1 MEIAKITNEEEFLK
15 VTSAYNDLLKDLS
28 TVKASTLKEKRLKIE
43 NFTNKHL
50 VKLNNQALK
59 DEAKLTN
66 LLNFLLM
73 IDEHLPDE
81 DFFKNTGLELFPTL
95 FKLTF
100 FEQDYSV
107 VNSTSG
113 TYLDTLNILPHSEI
127 QQMVTKTKHPQA
139 KCNILVNNLL
149 TKMLIYADK

>member
-1 MEIAKITNEEEFLK
+1 
-15 VTSAYNDLLKDLS
+15 
-28 TVKASTLKEKRLKIE
+28 
-43 NFTNKHL
+43 
-50 VKLNNQALK
+50 
-59 DEAKLTN
+59 
-66 LLNFLLM
+66 M